1 MSLHLVST
9 RNLATFTIM
18 GKILPMTTLYVPIS
32 KGRTNLCELLDKVEA
47 GTRVVFT
54 SHGRPKAVLTAFHLQ
69 GKPWRAEN
77 VGDPSRFGDL
87 QSPVMEE
94 WT

>member
-1 MSLHLVST
+1 MSLHPVST
-9 RNLATFTIM
+9 RNLATFTNM
-18 GKILPMTTLYVPIS
+18 GKRLPMTTLYVPIS